1 MNFIR
6 TRAAIMLALA
16 LSISQALPAFA
27 MHAVLDSSSYVLTE
41 TAEGV
46 TCTGTDG
53 KPVTGWISDKDSNLY
68 YFNKGEMNHGWDKI
82 KGEWYY
88 FDPDTGILAT
98 NTKAVSYTHLDVYKR
113 QLVVRTYGARTRLE
127 GIELALRIGGSRGQ
141 ARYGRR
147 LAL

>member
-16 LSISQALPAFA
+16 LSISQALPAIA

-98 NTKAVSYTHLDVYKR
+98 NTKVLNYDVDEDGKM
-113 QLVVRTYGARTRLE
+113 VKIHE
-127 GIELALRIGGSRGQ
+127 W
-141 ARYGRR
+141 
-147 LAL
+147 